1 MGAGYEEPTPAL
13 RDRVSL
19 LKPLAPPLHG
29 GGFQTAN
36 DSRAKFREKDEAV
49 MSEFEPLSYV
59 SCFSWVILN
68 PQPEAGRPQKTD
80 IRWYTGSR
88 LFLSRISS
96 YLLRLKCAA
105 MAIPSSVEVTQLLLA
120 WSQGETTALDKL
132 VPLVH
137 AELSRLAHHYMAGER
152 TGHTL
157 QTTALVNEA
166 FLRLVDSSQVRWQN
180 RAHFM
185 AVSAQL
191 MRRILVDFARSRNY
205 LKRGAGAQQ
214 VPLDEAMVISEAPDL
229 DVVELDRALGELA
242 AIDARKSQ
250 VVELRFFG
258 GLTEEEAAEVL
269 KVSPETIR
277 RDMRLAKTW
286 LLREMDKSKA

>member
-1 MGAGYEEPTPAL
+1 M
-13 RDRVSL
+13 
-19 LKPLAPPLHG
+19 
-29 GGFQTAN
+29 
-36 DSRAKFREKDEAV
+36 AV
-49 MSEFEPLSYV
+49 
-59 SCFSWVILN
+59 
-68 PQPEAGRPQKTD
+68 
-80 IRWYTGSR
+80 
-88 LFLSRISS
+88 
-96 YLLRLKCAA
+96 
-105 MAIPSSVEVTQLLLA
+105 PSSVEVTKLLLA
-120 WSQGETTALDKL
+120 WNQGEPAALDKL

-166 FLRLVDSSQVRWQN
+166 FLRLVDSSQVRWQS

-214 VPLDEAMVISEAPDL
+214 VTLDEAMMISEAPDVDL
-229 DVVELDRALGELA
+229 VELDRALQQLA
-242 AIDARKSQ
+242 AVDARKSQ

-269 KVSPETIR
+269 KVSPETVR
-277 RDMRLAKTW
+277 RDLRMAKTW
-286 LLREMDKSKA
+286 LLREMDKTRR

>member
-1 MGAGYEEPTPAL
+1 
-13 RDRVSL
+13 
-19 LKPLAPPLHG
+19 
-29 GGFQTAN
+29 
-36 DSRAKFREKDEAV
+36 
-49 MSEFEPLSYV
+49 
-59 SCFSWVILN
+59 
-68 PQPEAGRPQKTD
+68 
-80 IRWYTGSR
+80 
-88 LFLSRISS
+88 
-96 YLLRLKCAA
+96 

-120 WSQGETTALDKL
+120 WSQGEPAALERL

-137 AELSRLAHHYMAGER
+137 AELSRLAHHYMAAER
-152 TGHTL
+152 EGHTL

-166 FLRLVDSSQVRWQN
+166 YLRLVDSSQVRWQN

-214 VPLDEAMVISEAPDL
+214 VSLDEAMLISEAPDL
-229 DVVELDRALGELA
+229 DLLELDKALMQLA
-242 AIDARKSQ
+242 TVDARKSQ

-269 KVSPETIR
+269 KVSPETVR

-286 LLREMDKSKA
+286 LLREMDKRQTKG

>member
-1 MGAGYEEPTPAL
+1 
-13 RDRVSL
+13 V
-19 LKPLAPPLHG
+19 
-29 GGFQTAN
+29 
-36 DSRAKFREKDEAV
+36 
-49 MSEFEPLSYV
+49 
-59 SCFSWVILN
+59 
-68 PQPEAGRPQKTD
+68 PQKR
-80 IRWYTGSR
+80 IRQWYTGAD
-88 LFLSRISS
+88 LFLTT
-96 YLLRLKCAA
+96 LLPQKGLS
-105 MAIPSSVEVTQLLLA
+105 MAVPSSLEVTQLLLA
-120 WSQGETTALDKL
+120 WSQGESSALERL
-132 VPLVH
+132 IPLVH

-214 VPLDEAMVISEAPDL
+214 VPLDEAMVVSEAPDL

-242 AIDARKSQ
+242 AVDARKSQ

-286 LLREMDKSKA
+286 LLREMDKRKA

>member
-1 MGAGYEEPTPAL
+1 
-13 RDRVSL
+13 
-19 LKPLAPPLHG
+19 
-29 GGFQTAN
+29 
-36 DSRAKFREKDEAV
+36 
-49 MSEFEPLSYV
+49 
-59 SCFSWVILN
+59 
-68 PQPEAGRPQKTD
+68 
-80 IRWYTGSR
+80 
-88 LFLSRISS
+88 
-96 YLLRLKCAA
+96 

-120 WSQGETTALDKL
+120 WSQGEPAALEKL

-214 VPLDEAMVISEAPDL
+214 VTLDEAMVISEAPDL
-229 DVVELDRALGELA
+229 DVVELDRALGALA
-242 AIDARKSQ
+242 AVDARKSQ

-269 KVSPETIR
+269 KVSPETVR

-286 LLREMDKSKA
+286 LLREMDKRRS

>member
-1 MGAGYEEPTPAL
+1 
-13 RDRVSL
+13 
-19 LKPLAPPLHG
+19 
-29 GGFQTAN
+29 
-36 DSRAKFREKDEAV
+36 
-49 MSEFEPLSYV
+49 
-59 SCFSWVILN
+59 
-68 PQPEAGRPQKTD
+68 
-80 IRWYTGSR
+80 
-88 LFLSRISS
+88 
-96 YLLRLKCAA
+96 
-105 MAIPSSVEVTQLLLA
+105 MAIPSSLEVTQLLLA
-120 WSQGETTALDKL
+120 WSQGEPAALEKL

-214 VPLDEAMVISEAPDL
+214 VSLDEAMLISEAPDL
-229 DVVELDRALGELA
+229 DLLELDKALMQLA
-242 AIDARKSQ
+242 VVDARKSQ

-277 RDMRLAKTW
+277 RDLRLAKTW
-286 LLREMDKSKA
+286 LLREMDKRRTRG

>member
-1 MGAGYEEPTPAL
+1 M
-13 RDRVSL
+13 
-19 LKPLAPPLHG
+19 
-29 GGFQTAN
+29 
-36 DSRAKFREKDEAV
+36 AV
-49 MSEFEPLSYV
+49 
-59 SCFSWVILN
+59 
-68 PQPEAGRPQKTD
+68 
-80 IRWYTGSR
+80 
-88 LFLSRISS
+88 
-96 YLLRLKCAA
+96 
-105 MAIPSSVEVTQLLLA
+105 PSSLEVTELLLA
-120 WSQGETTALDKL
+120 WSQGEPAALEKL
-132 VPLVH
+132 IPLVH

-166 FLRLVDSSQVRWQN
+166 YLRLVDSSQVRWQN

-214 VPLDEAMVISEAPDL
+214 IPLDEAMMISAAPDL
-229 DVVELDRALGELA
+229 DVVELDRALEQLA
-242 AIDARKSQ
+242 AVDARKSQ

-269 KVSPETIR
+269 KVSPETVR
-277 RDMRLAKTW
+277 RDLRLAKSW
-286 LLREMDKSKA
+286 LLREMGTHQTKR